1 MPFNLA
7 HLDEEDTTIALN
19 LYGLMAYSLFF
30 LMVHYRTVQKPLSI
44 AFVFQKKSNTM
55 KKMISWHELV
65 GLFENPR
72 AEPTNILVFFYN
84 IYWLFI
90 NQNAQ
95 VAPLE
100 RHKTGNVND
109 LGSIPGLPSFQLL
122 FFN

>member
-1 MPFNLA
+1 
-7 HLDEEDTTIALN
+7 
-19 LYGLMAYSLFF
+19 
-30 LMVHYRTVQKPLSI
+30 
-44 AFVFQKKSNTM
+44 M

-72 AEPTNILVFFYN
+72 AESTNILVFFYN

-95 VAPLE
+95 VAPLA

-109 LGSIPGLPSFQLL
+109 LGSIPGLHSFHLL